1 MADPTQVIAVT
12 AQASV
17 KEAEDALSAVRGLDG
32 VHDAAVVVRTGGGRL
47 ELHQTEEVA
56 AGEGAVTGGA
66 AGLVAGMLL
75 GVPVVGALAGILGG
89 GGLGLRDTGLPN
101 AQLRRL
107 GADLEPRQA
116 ILCVLVSKDGL
127 LRLREALEPYGEVF
141 ETEVEGAAP

>member
-1 MADPTQVIAVT
+1 MRREQVG
-12 AQASV
+12 
-17 KEAEDALSAVRGLDG
+17 DND
-32 VHDAAVVVRTGGGRL
+32 VV
-47 ELHQTEEVA
+47 
-56 AGEGAVTGGA
+56 
-66 AGLVAGMLL
+66 
-75 GVPVVGALAGILGG
+75 GVPLASITTFIDAHSQWALLLMFTLLLLESFGLPVPGETALIACSVLASQGALPIVWVVVVGALAGILGG